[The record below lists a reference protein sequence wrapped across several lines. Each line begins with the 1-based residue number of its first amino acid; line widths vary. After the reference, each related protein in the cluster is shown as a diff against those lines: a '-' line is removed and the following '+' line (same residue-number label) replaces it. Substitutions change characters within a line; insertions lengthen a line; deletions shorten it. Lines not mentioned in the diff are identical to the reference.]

1 MTSGQIRSFR
11 DLVAWQKAIEL
22 CKGVYAISAT
32 FPDAE
37 RFGLTSQIRRAAVS
51 IPSNIAE
58 GYGRRRTKD
67 YIRYLDMAR
76 ASLYEVDTQLVL
88 ARELGFAE
96 KNELEPLMTLLN
108 EAGRILSGLIASIE
122 RTGESNRR

>member
-1 MTSGQIRSFR
+1 MAADIRSFR
-11 DLVAWQKAIEL
+11 DLIAWQKAVAL

-37 RFGLTSQIRRAAVS
+37 RFGLTAQIRRAVVS

-67 YIRYLDMAR
+67 YMRYLDVAR

-88 ARELGFAE
+88 ARELGFASDSD
-96 KNELEPLMTLLN
+96 LEPLILLLN
-108 EAGRILSGLIASIE
+108 EAGRILSGLIASVE
-122 RTGESNRR
+122 GAEESNRR

>member
-1 MTSGQIRSFR
+1 MAGQIQSFR
-11 DLVAWQKAIEL
+11 DLIAWQKAIEL
-22 CKGVYAISAT
+22 CKGVYAASAT

-51 IPSNIAE
+51 VPSNIAE

-88 ARELGFAE
+88 AKELGFAE
-96 KNELEPLMTLLN
+96 KNELDPLMMLLN
-108 EAGRILSGLIASIE
+108 EAGRVLSGLIASIE
-122 RTGESNRR
+122 RTDESNRR